1 MSKSGPE
8 TPFVPTC
15 TSVPVPDG
23 PTSPVPKLGCTVYVE
38 PTNVSKAGSETA
50 VVPTCTSVPIPDPD
64 GPTSSVPTLDATV
77 SVVPIYPASF
87 VSKFTSQTP
96 LVPTYDAPTSSVLS
110 PSATP
115 APLTC
120 VVPTF
125 VPISDEPEFDEQNP
139 YTPSNSFPHYAM
151 YPTIDVSGIEYLTSH
166 SANAASSRLQST
178 PVGPNDVLLCPPN
191 PVREWNCCEDL
202 LSRLEKQETENAE
215 LKRQQFDLMQRIE
228 ALENSAHNV
237 AMYMPRAAAVDC
249 ELQEKFENKDLL
261 RIKGSL
267 FVVGQAITSDMCKEL
282 VLNLYENEPTLDY
295 TVETIRTIN

>member
-1 MSKSGPE
+1 M
-8 TPFVPTC
+8 
-15 TSVPVPDG
+15 
-23 PTSPVPKLGCTVYVE
+23 
-38 PTNVSKAGSETA
+38 
-50 VVPTCTSVPIPDPD
+50 
-64 GPTSSVPTLDATV
+64 
-77 SVVPIYPASF
+77 
-87 VSKFTSQTP
+87 
-96 LVPTYDAPTSSVLS
+96 
-110 PSATP
+110 
-115 APLTC
+115 
-120 VVPTF
+120 PTF

-228 ALENSAHNV
+228 ALENSAHNA

-249 ELQEKFENKDLL
+249 DLQEKFENKDLL

-267 FVVGQAITSDMCKEL
+267 FVVGRAITSDMCKEL

-295 TVETIRTIN
+295 TVETIRTINEYKRCTDAPTLSKCAVLELFSLGNLAGRNCFRRSATGERKLPLDKFRLKFIEQGVFEIYPQRSEFAR